1 MRDRKGKVLSVFL
14 IIGVMSSHELRA
26 RIRMLEFRGGYIS
39 VGSVGSSEGQDPRHC
54 LWSPLE
60 PELTHLSF
68 DWNSLISKSGSH
80 FDTFPRVTR
89 FFTLSHA
96 LSTKTTGPSCKSR
109 KIHSLSLLQGQEMG
123 MNARL
128 FDSSS
133 I

>member
-39 VGSVGSSEGQDPRHC
+39 VGSVGSSEGQDP
-54 LWSPLE
+54 
-60 PELTHLSF
+60 
-68 DWNSLISKSGSH
+68 SKSGSH